1 MAVPDTSP
9 SVLEAEASDSF
20 ATGTGA
26 RSLDVFDDTDM
37 LNRWAITTAGTQ
49 TLEVGVPAIKYALAG
64 GQSLAMEGRVG
75 SFTTAARREAVYQF
89 RLRVDASTPKVMVG
103 LMASGSTE
111 ASVADGVWLEKA
123 ASGTALKLKG
133 RYNTGTVVE
142 GTISRVWPTAGFVDV
157 AIKLMCWPG
166 GLEAVIELDGAK
178 EAQILVSGLETGRTL
193 VPCLFVTAQS
203 NVWLSQAA
211 LRCS

>member
-1 MAVPDTSP
+1 MATVPESAVTE
-9 SVLEAEASDSF
+9 EAVSDSLP
-20 ATGTGA
+20 TGTGT
-26 RSLDVFDDTDM
+26 RSLDVFDNADM
-37 LNRWAITTAGTQ
+37 LARWAITTSGTQ
-49 TLEVGVPAIKYALAG
+49 TLEVGVPAIKYALGAG
-64 GQSLAMEGRVG
+64 HSLAMQARLGA
-75 SFTTAARREAVYQF
+75 FTTAAKREAVWQI
-89 RLRVDASTPKVMVG
+89 RLRMDDTDPKLMVG

-111 ASVADGVWLEKA
+111 SSVTDGVWLEKA
-123 ASGTALKLKG
+123 ASGTTLKLKG

-142 GTISRVWPTAGFVDV
+142 GTISRAWPTAGFVDV

-193 VPCLFVTAQS
+193 VPCLFVTAES

-211 LRCS
+211 LRCA